1 MQSAL
6 ITTTYKCYFSLALIY
21 RPSTCLI
28 QIGNWSNFYNT
39 SASNNFLTQLF
50 ASTEN
55 RLKSFFSLKKKFKF
69 Q

>member
-28 QIGNWSNFYNT
+28 QIGNRSNFYNT